1 MVKYLE
7 SESLSF
13 NLMEV
18 KNREAQGRHCEVGS
32 EGSVEQ
38 KCELTNRNWI
48 NKREGWTSWF
58 EATKSISIKDRQCKS
73 SSCALKVFKLTLGDL
88 IICRLCADY
97 SWEQSLEMV
106 MRSQQTA
113 Y

>member
-18 KNREAQGRHCEVGS
+18 KNREAQGRHCEVRS

-48 NKREGWTSWF
+48 NKREG
-58 EATKSISIKDRQCKS
+58 
-73 SSCALKVFKLTLGDL
+73 
-88 IICRLCADY
+88 
-97 SWEQSLEMV
+97 
-106 MRSQQTA
+106 
-113 Y
+113 